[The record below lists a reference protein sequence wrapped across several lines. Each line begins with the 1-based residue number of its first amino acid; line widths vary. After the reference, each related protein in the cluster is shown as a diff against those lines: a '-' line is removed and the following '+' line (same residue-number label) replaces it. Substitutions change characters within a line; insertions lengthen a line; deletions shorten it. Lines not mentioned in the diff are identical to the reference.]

1 VTSSA
6 LLPQRLCGFF
16 LIALCLSI
24 LGCSPNVPSTSPVA
38 GGRLRGNI
46 HGGQQ
51 PITGSTIQLYA
62 AGTTGYG
69 TSATALLS
77 SLVVSDATGS
87 FTITGDYTCPSSS
100 SQLYIVATG
109 GNPGLGPG
117 TNNAA
122 IALMAAL
129 GPCSLHGSQY
139 TLDPNSFISINE
151 VTTVAS
157 VYALAAFMGGDA
169 THVGTSSTNAVGLAN
184 AFQMVN
190 NLVNTTTGAALSV
203 TPAGNGI
210 APQAAI
216 NTLGNIVASCVNSDG
231 TGSACVALAAAA
243 TPSGGAAPT
252 DTIQGIFNV
261 ARNPA
266 NNVGALY
273 ALGSA
278 TPPFQPTLSAAPND
292 WVLAVTY
299 SGGALTGIGTGV
311 TSVGQGLIAID
322 ALGDVWI
329 PNSPGGGAYS
339 VTELSSNGAIL
350 SGANGYTGGGLN
362 APTGLAIDPAGNA
375 WVSGT
380 GNVVKFSSSGS
391 VLSGANGYTGGGL
404 NMPGAIALDGQGNAW
419 VSDGG
424 SKSVIKLDNSGN
436 ILSGALGFSPGSGI
450 TPEGLGVDA
459 VGNVWIG
466 TNNGANGG
474 PVVEFNNGGTVI
486 SGSGYTVT
494 DFGPQSVVFDG
505 SGNVWTNTGFGHPV
519 SSQLGLNNV
528 AKLSSSGVQ
537 LSPSGGYANCVSPGI
552 VGGLN
557 IICLYWAPNA
567 FALDG
572 AGNVWSEAVWET
584 SVNGRVPNPMIS
596 GAVAEMSNTGTIL
609 SGAKGY
615 TGTTT
620 LGVLSPIGQNGPGS
634 VPKSIAIDGGGN
646 VWVLLSGGSLAEF
659 IGAATPVVTPFSLG
673 VKNGTLGSRP

>member
-1 VTSSA
+1 MTFSA

-24 LGCSPNVPSTSPVA
+24 LGCGANVPSTSPVA

-69 TSATALLS
+69 ASATALLS
-77 SLVVSDATGS
+77 SPVVTDATGS

-100 SQLYIVATG
+100 SQLYIVARG
-109 GNPGLGPG
+109 GNPGLAPG

-129 GPCSLHGSQY
+129 GPCSLHGGQY
-139 TLDPNSFISINE
+139 TLDPNEFISINE

-184 AFQMVN
+184 AFQIVN

-203 TPAGNGI
+203 TPAGNGTP
-210 APQAAI
+210 PQAAI
-216 NTLGNIVASCVNSDG
+216 NTLGNIVASCVNSTG
-231 TGSACVALAAAA
+231 TTGPCIALAAAA
-243 TPSGGAAPT
+243 TPSGGTAPT

-261 ARNPA
+261 ARNPG
-266 NNVGALY
+266 NNVSALY
-273 ALGSA
+273 VLSSA
-278 TPPFQPTLSAAPND
+278 TPPFQPTLSVAPND

-299 SGGALTGIGTGV
+299 TN
-311 TSVGQGLIAID
+311 VGPAPFDAMAID
-322 ALGDVWI
+322 ASGNAWFTNAL
-329 PNSPGGGAYS
+329 SGGPYS
-339 VTELSSNGAIL
+339 VSELSSNGAVL
-350 SGANGYTGGGLN
+350 SGSNGYTGGGLS
-362 APTGLAIDPAGNA
+362 APAGIAIDPAGNV
-375 WVSGT
+375 WVPST
-380 GNVVKFSSSGS
+380 GNVVKFSSSGT
-391 VLSGANGYTGGGL
+391 VLSGANGFTGGGL
-404 NMPGAIALDGQGNAW
+404 NTPGGIALDGQGNAW
-419 VSDGG
+419 VSDTG
-424 SKSVIKLDNSGN
+424 SKSVIKLGNGGN
-436 ILSGALGFSPGSGI
+436 ILSGASGFSPGTGI
-450 TPEGLGVDA
+450 TPEGVGVDG
-459 VGNVWIG
+459 VGNVWMG
-466 TNNGANGG
+466 TDSG
-474 PVVEFNNGGTVI
+474 VVMELSNSGTVI

-494 DFGPQSVVFDG
+494 DFGPQVMAFDG
-505 SGNVWTNTGFGHPV
+505 SGNAWTNTGLGHPV
-519 SSQLGLNNV
+519 SSAFGLNNV
-528 AKLSSSGVQ
+528 AKLSSSGAQ

-552 VGGLN
+552 VGDLN
-557 IICLYWAPNA
+557 ILCLYWAPNA

-572 AGNVWSEAVWET
+572 AGNVWSEAVWLT
-584 SVNGRVPNPMIS
+584 RVNGRVPNPMIS

-620 LGVLSPIGQNGPGS
+620 LGLLSPIGGPGPGS
-634 VPKSIAIDGGGN
+634 VPRSIAIDGGGN
-646 VWVLLSGGSLAEF
+646 VWVLLSSGTVAEF
-659 IGAATPVVTPFSLG
+659 IGAATPVATPFSLG

>member
-1 VTSSA
+1 VIFSA
-6 LLPQRLCGFF
+6 CSPLRLC
-16 LIALCLSI
+16 IALAALSVTI
-24 LGCSPNVPSTSPVA
+24 IGCSANLPSNSPVA
-38 GGRLRGNI
+38 GGQLRGNI

-51 PITGSTIQLYA
+51 PISGSTLQLYA

-69 TSATALLS
+69 SSATALLS
-77 SLVVSDATGS
+77 SPVVSDAGGG

-109 GNPGLGPG
+109 GNPGLAPG
-117 TNNAA
+117 TNNAV

-139 TLDPNSFISINE
+139 TLDPNAFISINE

-157 VYALAAFMGGDA
+157 VYSLAAFMGGDA

-190 NLVNTTTGAALSV
+190 NLVNTTSGAALSV
-203 TPAGNGI
+203 TPAGNGTS
-210 APQAAI
+210 PQAAI
-216 NTLGNIVASCVNSDG
+216 NTLANIAASCVNSDG
-231 TGSACVALAAAA
+231 TGSACVGLAAAA
-243 TPSGGAAPT
+243 TPSGETAPT
-252 DTIQGIFNV
+252 DTIQGLINV

-273 ALGSA
+273 ALASA

-292 WVLAVTY
+292 WVMAVTY
-299 SGGALTGIGTGV
+299 SGGALTGVGTGV

-322 ALGDVWI
+322 ASGDVWI
-329 PNSPGGGAYS
+329 PNSPGGAPSS

-350 SGANGYTGGGLN
+350 SGANGYGGGGLN
-362 APTGLAIDPAGNA
+362 APVGLAIDPAGNA
-375 WVSGT
+375 WVAGA

-391 VLSGANGYTGGGL
+391 VLSGTNGYTGGGL
-404 NMPGAIALDGQGNAW
+404 NTPAAIVLDGQGNAW
-419 VSDGG
+419 VSDTG
-424 SKSVIKLDNSGN
+424 SKSVIELDNSGN
-436 ILSGALGFSPGSGI
+436 ILSGVSGFSPGTGI
-450 TPEGLGVDA
+450 TPEGLSVDRA
-459 VGNVWIG
+459 GDVWMG
-466 TNNGANGG
+466 TNNGV
-474 PVVEFNNGGTVI
+474 VVEFNNSGTVI
-486 SGSGYTVT
+486 SGSGYAVT
-494 DFGPQSVVFDG
+494 DFGPESVAFDG
-505 SGNVWTNTGFGHPV
+505 SGNAWTNTGFGYPV
-519 SSQLGLNNV
+519 SSTLGLNNV
-528 AKLSSSGVQ
+528 AKLSSSGAQ

-557 IICLYWAPNA
+557 IICLYWAPNV

-572 AGNVWSEAVWET
+572 AGNVWSEVVWET
-584 SVNGRVPNPMIS
+584 KVNGRIPNPMIS
-596 GAVAEMSNTGTIL
+596 GAVAEMSNTGAIL

-620 LGVLSPIGQNGPGS
+620 LGLLSPLLGSGPGTIPRS
-634 VPKSIAIDGGGN
+634 VAIDGGGN
-646 VWVLLSGGSLAEF
+646 VWVLLSSGTVAEF

-673 VKNGTLGSRP
+673 VRNGTLGSRP